1 MGPTQLD
8 GEFRRREKAWRQKV
22 PQRLASRGKYLAPA
36 TDETNTVRF
45 LPTYLCKC
53 PPPRDVNDPMTIA
66 RMVNCITFATD
77 PHQVDAKKQG
87 LTDGPMEV
95 WPEPEP

>member
-1 MGPTQLD
+1 M
-8 GEFRRREKAWRQKV
+8 
-22 PQRLASRGKYLAPA
+22 PQRLASRGKYLATA

-95 WPEPEP
+95 WPEPEPEPEPEPVPVLDGRLAPA